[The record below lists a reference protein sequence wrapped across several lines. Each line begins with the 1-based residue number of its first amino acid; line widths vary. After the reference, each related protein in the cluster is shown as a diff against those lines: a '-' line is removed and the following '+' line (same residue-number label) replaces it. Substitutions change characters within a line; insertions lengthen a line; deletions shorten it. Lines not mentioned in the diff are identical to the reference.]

1 MIGISICITS
11 VFVSVGSPA
20 FACIAALLAAS
31 HTKLT
36 ARIDRIESKTADLGQ
51 KVGGLRPP
59 TAGGADGIICN
70 YCHEKGHVVA
80 NCPVL
85 KAKNAKEA
93 EKAKED

>member
-1 MIGISICITS
+1 M
-11 VFVSVGSPA
+11 V
-20 FACIAALLAAS
+20 
-31 HTKLT
+31 
-36 ARIDRIESKTADLGQ
+36 
-51 KVGGLRPP
+51 GLRPP